1 MNCFNSHL
9 ALTLTNLCSQVK
21 SIFEHMEN
29 QMNQSK
35 TDASLKN
42 NYFNCKQNVALP
54 GRNRTGPP
62 CSVNVEL

>member
-1 MNCFNSHL
+1 
-9 ALTLTNLCSQVK
+9 
-21 SIFEHMEN
+21 MEN